1 MIFHKDFLIEYIK
14 NFIYKYHILLI
25 LIVFTAFSLI
35 YHITISSVIGIILI
49 FLLPV
54 REKIIKFVFSLKD
67 GKIDIDLE
75 KNLPLDIQKELEKEG
90 VKFIVNENAKGCF
103 KHQIQIDG
111 WSFPGSVVINAKAF
125 EALTNLLFKNG
136 IITMKDYTE
145 SIKNTIMKDENF
157 NVEIDNKKIIYG

>member
-1 MIFHKDFLIEYIK
+1 MALHKDFPKEYVK
-14 NFIYKYHILLI
+14 NFIYKYHILFI
-25 LIVFTAFSLI
+25 LIVFTASSFI
-35 YHITISSVIGIILI
+35 YHIIIGSIIGIILI
-49 FLLPV
+49 FLSPV

-75 KNLPLDIQKELEKEG
+75 KNLPLDVQKELEKEG
-90 VKFIVNENAKGCF
+90 VKFIVDENAKGSF
-103 KHQIQIDG
+103 KHQMQIGG

-145 SIKNTIMKDENF
+145 SIKNTLMNDKNF
-157 NVEIDNKKIIYG
+157 RVEIDNKKI